1 MLDDAE
7 ALRPNGGDDDDEE
20 TCKRCRSSLMI
31 LLFKRDACLMPNE
44 RCLAANFKKKSIF
57 LFCGKKMLR
66 MGDD

>member
-44 RCLAANFKKKSIF
+44 RCLAANFKKRASSYFVEKNA
-57 LFCGKKMLR
+57 
-66 MGDD
+66 